1 MGYAERIQTMK
12 RVFWMGGIE
21 LCREQMLLFLMESGL
36 AGQMANSGQDRNGC
50 WSRRRL
56 YTH

>member
-36 AGQMANSGQDRNGC
+36 AGQMANSGQDGNGC
-50 WSRRRL
+50 WFRRRL
-56 YTH
+56 